1 MTKRIFVAGHN
12 GMVASA
18 IVRQLAGD
26 DATELI
32 TASHG
37 ELDLGNQA
45 AVADFFAAQSIDEV
59 YLCAGKVGGIHANT
73 SRANGDSR

>member
-12 GMVASA
+12 GMVGAA
-18 IVRQLAGD
+18 IVRQLKS
-26 DATELI
+26 DASVEIIAATR
-32 TASHG
+32 A